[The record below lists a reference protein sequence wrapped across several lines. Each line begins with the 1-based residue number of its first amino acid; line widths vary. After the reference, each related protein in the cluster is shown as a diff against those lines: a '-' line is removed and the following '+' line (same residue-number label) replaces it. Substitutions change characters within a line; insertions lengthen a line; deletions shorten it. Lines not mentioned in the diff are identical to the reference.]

1 MIDKLVIVP
10 SKGIWDC
17 DECYFALKCVYP
29 CSLKNHLHY
38 EKVKP
43 KKKKK

>member
-10 SKGIWDC
+10 SVGVWDC
-17 DECYFALKCVYP
+17 DECYFALDCIEP
-29 CSLKNHLHY
+29 CNLKKGRHY

-43 KKKKK
+43 KTKRK